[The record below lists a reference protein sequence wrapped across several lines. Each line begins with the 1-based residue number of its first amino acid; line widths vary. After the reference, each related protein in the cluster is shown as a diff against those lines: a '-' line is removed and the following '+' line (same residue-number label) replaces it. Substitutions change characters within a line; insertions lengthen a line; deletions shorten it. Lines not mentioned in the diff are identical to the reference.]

1 MVEPVAFGFNEETA
15 ANNYF
20 QQRTVAAGE
29 TVQAC
34 ALKEFRGKR
43 RADILQRIES
53 EGFSIRRKVDY
64 TGFEEE
70 NRFLEGTGGIILDR
84 VNRYAYAA
92 LSQRVDEALF
102 GRFCKEQNFIPVS
115 FHAYQTVNGQRLPI
129 YHTNVMMC
137 VATDYAVV
145 CLDSIDDVEERE
157 QVCHVLRQTGK
168 EIIAISEDDGGNIL
182 EERKTLNNKKLMD
195 AKLSAAQLME
205 LENKHGAH
213 NYHPVPVVLDKG
225 EGVFVWDV
233 EGKKYYDFLSA
244 YSAVNQ
250 GHCHPRII
258 DTLVKQARKLTLTSR
273 AFYNSQLGRYEEF
286 VTRYFGYDKVLP
298 MNTGAEAVETALKLC
313 RKWAYEVKKLPKD
326 TAEIVVCRNNFHGR
340 TTTIVSFSIDPD
352 AYNNYGPFTP
362 GFVVIPYNDAEALA
376 KVLDEHPH
384 VAGFLVEP
392 IQGEAGAYVPDE
404 GYLKKCYDLCRAHN
418 VLFIA
423 DEVQTGIARTG
434 KLLACD
440 YENVHPDILILGKAL
455 SGGACPVSAVLS
467 CNEVM
472 DVIRP
477 GQHGSTFGGNPIAA
491 AVAVTAL
498 EVVRDEQLADRAYRL
513 GLIFREE
520 MRKLCETSRVASL
533 VRGKGLLNALIINND
548 ETKDLAWE
556 ICLKL
561 AENGLLAKPTH
572 TNIIR
577 FAPPLVIT
585 EEQLKECIEI
595 IKKTI
600 ALFE

>member
-1 MVEPVAFGFNEETA
+1 MTLLQMSYILEIDRCGSINRAAQNLFVSQSALSSAIAEVEKELGITIFHRSNRGVALTEDGRELLNQITPIVERSRKITRYYSERKAENRVSLSIAAQRYPFCAKAFVEFLHLREEP
-15 ANNYF
+15 
-20 QQRTVAAGE
+20 
-29 TVQAC
+29 
-34 ALKEFRGKR
+34 
-43 RADILQRIES
+43 RIEVS
-53 EGFSIRRKVDY
+53 FKEVEMSAVIEQVAQQQSDLGVIFVSDMTEHFIRRI
-64 TGFEEE
+64 
-70 NRFLEGTGGIILDR
+70 LEGRNLEFHQLARLRPHVFMRRGHPLSGEASVTPEQLHQ
-84 VNRYAYAA
+84 YPYAA
-92 LSQRVDEALF
+92 FTQSD
-102 GRFCKEQNFIPVS
+102 
-115 FHAYQTVNGQRLPI
+115 
-129 YHTNVMMC
+129 TNLN
-137 VATDYAVV
+137 YA
-145 CLDSIDDVEERE
+145 
-157 QVCHVLRQTGK
+157 
-168 EIIAISEDDGGNIL
+168 ED
-182 EERKTLNNKKLMD
+182 
-195 AKLSAAQLME
+195 
-205 LENKHGAH
+205 
-213 NYHPVPVVLDKG
+213 
-225 EGVFVWDV
+225 
-233 EGKKYYDFLSA
+233 
-244 YSAVNQ
+244 
-250 GHCHPRII
+250 
-258 DTLVKQARKLTLTSR
+258 
-273 AFYNSQLGRYEEF
+273 
-286 VTRYFGYDKVLP
+286 
-298 MNTGAEAVETALKLC
+298 
-313 RKWAYEVKKLPKD
+313 
-326 TAEIVVCRNNFHGR
+326 
-340 TTTIVSFSIDPD
+340 
-352 AYNNYGPFTP
+352 
-362 GFVVIPYNDAEALA
+362 
-376 KVLDEHPH
+376 
-384 VAGFLVEP
+384 EP